1 MGISIRIASP
11 ALLFLHQ
18 KEVVK
23 VDNTVNVL
31 LIGKQI
37 AENRLCSMP
46 LPLGDGIS
54 LLIKKVRVSI

>member
-1 MGISIRIASP
+1 MGISIRIAPP

-46 LPLGDGIS
+46 LPFTD
-54 LLIKKVRVSI
+54 V